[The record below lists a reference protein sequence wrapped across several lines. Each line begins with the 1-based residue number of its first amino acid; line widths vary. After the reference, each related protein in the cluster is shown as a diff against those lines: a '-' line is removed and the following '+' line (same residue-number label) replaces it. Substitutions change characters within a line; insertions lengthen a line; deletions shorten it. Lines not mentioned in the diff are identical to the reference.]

1 MPPALSY
8 AAFAVATVA
17 YAMSATLYYLE
28 VAREAKSDQRIDR
41 AATRLLALGAL
52 AHAGY
57 VIMASYVTH
66 VCPVHSVHF
75 ILSITSLLATA
86 TYLAARRRFKIHAL
100 GLLVAPVG
108 LVVTLGTFFVGR
120 GAPEQKLPISFIGFH
135 VFASLVGWALSLLA
149 CGAAVMY
156 LVQDKRLKQK
166 RALPSGGGL
175 PPLDALDRAVHR
187 FLLAGFPLLTLG
199 VITGTVWAQKLE
211 AGTFAE
217 LLRSLLGWMA
227 WLLVAGVLTLRVAF
241 GWRGRRAA
249 YGTLAGFACA
259 AMVLLFYLVRP
270 ALHVTEAF
278 GG

>member
-1 MPPALSY
+1 MPPAVSY

-17 YAMSATLYYLE
+17 YAMSATLFYLE
-28 VAREAKSDQRIDR
+28 VAREAKSDERIDR
-41 AATRLLALGAL
+41 AATRLLGLGAVM
-52 AHAGY
+52 HAAY
-57 VIMASYVTH
+57 VIIASYVMR

-75 ILSITSLLATA
+75 ILSIASLLATG
-86 TYLAARRRFKIHAL
+86 TYLVARRRFRIHAL
-100 GLLVAPVG
+100 GLLVAPLG
-108 LVVTLGTFFVGR
+108 LVVTLGTFFMGR
-120 GAPEQKLPISFIGFH
+120 GAPDRSLPASFIGFH
-135 VFASLVGWALSLLA
+135 VFANLVGSALFLLA

-166 RALPSGGGL
+166 RALPGGGAL

-199 VITGTVWAQKLE
+199 VITGTVWAHKLE
-211 AGTFAE
+211 SGTLAE
-217 LLRSLLGWMA
+217 LFRSLLGWAA
-227 WLLVAGVLTLRVAF
+227 WFLVAGVLTLRVAF
-241 GWRGRRAA
+241 GWRGRRSA

-270 ALHVTEAF
+270 ATHVAP